1 MTYKDIMTLA
11 NGGFLTA
18 TAHCLP
24 VEHFYKFHKFRRSV
38 DKALNALSE
47 SQKDLLRDCGIDPD
61 NTDGADKESIDRFN
75 AANEK
80 ILAEDA
86 GVEVK
91 ARIPFDLFKAF
102 YDENGNLFA
111 NIQVETAVLDNLF
124 EEE

>member
-61 NTDGADKESIDRFN
+61 NIDGADKESLERFN

-91 ARIPFDLFKAF
+91 ARIPFDFFKAF
-102 YDENGNLFA
+102 YDENGSLFA
-111 NIQVETAVLDNLF
+111 NIQVETVVLDNLF

>member
-1 MTYKDIMTLA
+1 MTNNDIMTLA

-38 DKALNALSE
+38 DKALNALAE
-47 SQKDLLRDCGIDPD
+47 SQKALMRDCGIEPGDIEK
-61 NTDGADKESIDRFN
+61 ADKEKIDRFN
-75 AANEK
+75 EANAK

-102 YDENGNLFA
+102 YDENGSLFA